1 VTRIE
6 SLPVSRASDSKS
18 IALSFSSETLGFFLK
33 VRVFVCREDVCVL
46 EVIPT
51 QFSTDRRD
59 GSLPHA
65 DSMATRKSQAR
76 ENPRL

>member
-1 VTRIE
+1 MIHNTFLAVN
-6 SLPVSRASDSKS
+6 RASFSKS
-18 IALSFSSETLGFFLK
+18 IALSFSSEALGFFLK

-59 GSLPHA
+59 GSLSHA
-65 DSMATRKSQAR
+65 NSMATRKSHAR
-76 ENPRL
+76 VPLRL